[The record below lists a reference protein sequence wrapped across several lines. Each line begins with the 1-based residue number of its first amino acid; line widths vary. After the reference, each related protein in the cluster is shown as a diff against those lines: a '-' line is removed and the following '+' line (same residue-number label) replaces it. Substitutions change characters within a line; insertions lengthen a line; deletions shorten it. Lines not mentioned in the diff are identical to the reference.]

1 MSWDILPK
9 NVLQYFLTKLKGLM
23 YTKTEVD
30 NLIPSITPNPSTTTG
45 VLNGLEINGTAYEIQ
60 GTGEPNVQADW
71 NEIDSTADDYIKNKP
86 TIPTYNFFGVN
97 FHSGNGSSQEH
108 DCNNMTENGVYYYT
122 TNGPALTLG
131 TQSTD
136 GAVMVM
142 AHSTSWLTQLAQ
154 DYRTGKIFVR
164 SRNNGSWMKWREV
177 MSSEDDSSNVTMD
190 DIATWGN
197 TMGMANLKSANANIN
212 PNNQT
217 GWHHFINISYTQHSG
232 SNMWQTQLACKAGTS
247 DVYVRSRSGGSV
259 SGAAWAAPWV
269 RLAKTSDIPTVPTVG
284 NGSLLLQKNGT
295 TISTFMANQ
304 SSNTSFNVVNTV
316 TSFTMKTVSFNV
328 SVGAYSDGVYRPNIS
343 NSGWTP
349 LGIVGLYTGMTTLFA
364 LRYGLENSTTARVD
378 LHNVHSAA
386 VSGTASVTVL
396 YYKNTDS

>member
-1 MSWDILPK
+1 
-9 NVLQYFLTKLKGLM
+9 
-23 YTKTEVD
+23 
-30 NLIPSITPNPSTTTG
+30 
-45 VLNGLEINGTAYEIQ
+45 
-60 GTGEPNVQADW
+60 
-71 NEIDSTADDYIKNKP
+71 
-86 TIPTYNFFGVN
+86 
-97 FHSGNGSSQEH
+97 
-108 DCNNMTENGVYYYT
+108 
-122 TNGPALTLG
+122 
-131 TQSTD
+131 
-136 GAVMVM
+136 
-142 AHSTSWLTQLAQ
+142 
-154 DYRTGKIFVR
+154 
-164 SRNNGSWMKWREV
+164 
-177 MSSEDDSSNVTMD
+177 
-190 DIATWGN
+190 
-197 TMGMANLKSANANIN
+197 MGMANLKSANANIN

-247 DVYVRSRSGGSV
+247 DVYVRSRRGGSV